1 MAKYS
6 YEFKEKVVQAYLNGE
21 GSYEFLSDKYGIASS
36 KCIKEWVKA
45 YESFG
50 DDGLMRSR
58 QKKTYTFNFKK
69 NVVELYLS
77 TEISY
82 QELAL
87 SLGINNPSLIVRW
100 VNNYRIAG
108 LDALKPRQ
116 KGRRPKM
123 AKTKNTKK
131 PISADEST
139 NSEYLKQLEDEN
151 LRLRIEN
158 AYLKE
163 VRRLNLEGKTL
174 REQRESSTVSEKH
187 SN

>member
-1 MAKYS
+1 
-6 YEFKEKVVQAYLNGE
+6 
-21 GSYEFLSDKYGIASS
+21 
-36 KCIKEWVKA
+36 
-45 YESFG
+45 
-50 DDGLMRSR
+50 
-58 QKKTYTFNFKK
+58 
-69 NVVELYLS
+69 
-77 TEISY
+77 
-82 QELAL
+82 
-87 SLGINNPSLIVRW
+87 
-100 VNNYRIAG
+100 
-108 LDALKPRQ
+108 
-116 KGRRPKM
+116 M

>member
-1 MAKYS
+1 
-6 YEFKEKVVQAYLNGE
+6 
-21 GSYEFLSDKYGIASS
+21 
-36 KCIKEWVKA
+36 
-45 YESFG
+45 
-50 DDGLMRSR
+50 
-58 QKKTYTFNFKK
+58 
-69 NVVELYLS
+69 VVELYLS

-87 SLGINNPSLIVRW
+87 SLGINNPSLITKW
-100 VNNYRIAG
+100 VNDYRIAG

-123 AKTKNTKK
+123 AKSKKVNNTT
-131 PISADEST
+131 PTDENT
-139 NSEYLKQLEDEN
+139 DSEYLKQLEDEN
-151 LRLRIEN
+151 LRLRIEV